1 MKKLLFSL
9 FLLAGALLWQS
20 CSKYETYA
28 DQVETERNAINNYI
42 PKQKIKVISESDFK
56 ANDFKTDTASNEYV
70 LFESSGVYMQIVRKG
85 SGSKIEQ
92 GKTMDVLCR
101 FSERNLL
108 TDSIELSSFHPRFV
122 AWVDKM
128 GVTNTSGTFTASFN
142 GNNGLMYRAR
152 QRTNG
157 TSVPSGWLT
166 PFTYILLDRLSSSK
180 DAGAR
185 VRLIVPH
192 DRGHGA
198 AIKSVTP
205 YFYELELSKAK

>member
-42 PKQKIKVISESDFK
+42 TKQKIKVISESDFK

-92 GKTMDVLCR
+92 GKTMDVVCR

-122 AWVDKM
+122 AWVDRM
-128 GVTNTSGTFTASFN
+128 SVTNTSGN
-142 GNNGLMYRAR
+142 Y
-152 QRTNG
+152 Q
-157 TSVPSGWLT
+157 
-166 PFTYILLDRLSSSK
+166 DR
-180 DAGAR
+180 
-185 VRLIVPH
+185 
-192 DRGHGA
+192 
-198 AIKSVTP
+198 KSVV
-205 YFYELELSKAK
+205 

>member
-20 CSKYETYA
+20 CSRYETYA
-28 DQVETERNAINNYI
+28 DKVKTERNAINNYI
-42 PKQKIKVISESDFK
+42 TKKKIKVISETEFMTNGES
-56 ANDFKTDTASNEYV
+56 TDIAKNEYV
-70 LFESSGVYMQIVRKG
+70 LFESSGVYMQIVHKG
-85 SGSKIEQ
+85 A
-92 GKTMDVLCR
+92 GKKLEKGQRMDVVCR

-108 TDSIELSSFHPRFV
+108 TDSIELSSFHPRFA

-128 GVTNTSGTFTASFN
+128 SVTNTSGTFTASFN
-142 GNNGLMYRAR
+142 SNNGLMYRAR

-166 PFTYILLDRLSSSK
+166 PFTYILLDRLSASK

-198 AIKSVTP
+198 AINGVIP